1 MNFINICF
9 DKKLDII
16 VFLMFLW
23 FSYSVSMQFYCLG
36 KMCIFDLLFVPKSSQ
51 TSQNAIDGI
60 ERFYVLYMCKVTLKI
75 CHYKLSISVNRVFK
89 WLCLLALYNI
99 VSVFWIFYH
108 PTYCLLLGI
117 IYFQGQQLNSFF
129 LADCILLQQ
138 KYR

>member
-23 FSYSVSMQFYCLG
+23 FSYSVSMQFYYLE
-36 KMCIFDLLFVPKSSQ
+36 KMCIFDLFFLPNLLKHPKMQ
-51 TSQNAIDGI
+51 LMALKD
-60 ERFYVLYMCKVTLKI
+60 VLYMCKVTLKI

-89 WLCLLALYNI
+89 LFCLLALYNI

-117 IYFQGQQLNSFF
+117 IYFQGQQLNQFF
-129 LADCILLQQ
+129 LAYCILLQQ